1 MGRKRRS
8 LKKKG
13 EKSQRA
19 KAGRTRK
26 RKWRQTEEA
35 GVGKPHLFLKDSL
48 RGGGGVD
55 AGGFDGDNNVPA
67 VLEEVMGVQ
76 RDNTGL
82 VWLCHVRK
90 NRVHHADCT
99 AREQKEREGQRHCGR
114 RKPEAKSTENVPP
127 FPPPSPLPSPPS

>member
-1 MGRKRRS
+1 MKAETFGKEGGARRMGRKRRS

-13 EKSQRA
+13 EQGQRA
-19 KAGRTRK
+19 KARRTRK
-26 RKWRQTEEA
+26 RRQTEEA

-55 AGGFDGDNNVPA
+55 AGGFNGDDDVPA

-82 VWLCHVRK
+82 VWLRHVRK
-90 NRVHHADCT
+90 NRIDHTDCT
-99 AREQKEREGQRHCGR
+99 EREQKEEDGQHQGG
-114 RKPEAKSTENVPP
+114 
-127 FPPPSPLPSPPS
+127 